1 MHRETQISNYI
12 LAAFSALAL
21 IMLSL
26 PLSAPVRA
34 CKAGLLYLFEPA
46 AFSGAQGLRR
56 LADAPAGLSRLLAA
70 DLENVRLRA
79 QLRQDLWRLSEM
91 DALRAQN
98 QRFAR
103 ALGLRAPRGYA
114 PLWGEVLERDPL
126 HRYSSIMVGL
136 GAAQGVA
143 LNAPV
148 FGEAEGALVAIGR
161 VTEVRQESCLVL
173 LLTDESS
180 SAAVSLSSAAVEGLA
195 QGEKGGGPRLSVN
208 YLAPE
213 AALVKGDLVFTSP
226 TSATFPGHVLIG
238 SVAAIQPRDP
248 AWNTQSVAVQPAV
261 DAASLSQVMILR
273 PGRQEAG
280 PQPPARAEALRLVP
294 PRRAAAPPPEVRP
307 STAPA
312 AAGQAAP

>member
-34 CKAGLLYLFEPA
+34 CKAGLVYLFNPA
-46 AFSGAQGLRR
+46 VYCGAQGLQR
-56 LADAPAGLSRLLAA
+56 LADTPPGLSRLLSA

-79 QLRQDLWRLSEM
+79 QLRQDVWQLAQM
-91 DALRAQN
+91 DALREQN

-103 ALGLRAPRGYA
+103 ALGLKPPRGYA

-126 HRYSSIMVGL
+126 HWYSSIMVSI
-136 GAAQGVA
+136 GATQGVP

-148 FGEAEGALVAIGR
+148 LGEREGALVAIGR
-161 VTEVRQESCLVL
+161 VTEVRRDSCVVL

-180 SAAVSLSSAAVEGLA
+180 SAAAYLSSAAVEGLV
-195 QGEKGGGPRLSVN
+195 QGEKGGGPRLSMN

-213 AALVKGDLVFTSP
+213 VPLVQGDLVYTSA
-226 TSATFPGHVLIG
+226 TSATFPGHILIG

-248 AWNTQSVAVQPAV
+248 AWNTQSVAVQPAL
-261 DAASLSQVMILR
+261 DAASLSQVMILT
-273 PGRQEAG
+273 PGT
-280 PQPPARAEALRLVP
+280 P
-294 PRRAAAPPPEVRP
+294 
-307 STAPA
+307 
-312 AAGQAAP
+312 